1 MKVVVTDRGGDVS
14 LTSAEAEVVPLKP
27 LVRIIIRTLRIYLI
41 TALGLLGASV
51 AAGAGT
57 FDPLPAGQFFDKLGT
72 ALSYSI
78 GPAVVSLLWAV
89 VELLG
94 RIDETQPQL
103 NG

>member
-1 MKVVVTDRGGDVS
+1 MKVVVTDRGQAAVLAPTIVS
-14 LTSAEAEVVPLKP
+14 LKP
-27 LVRIIIRTLRIYLI
+27 LVRVVIRTVRIYLI

-51 AAGAGT
+51 AAGAGA
-57 FDPLPAGQFFDKLGT
+57 FDPLPAGEFFNKLGT

-89 VELLG
+89 VEMLG
-94 RIDETQPQL
+94 KLDETWPEL